1 MYQRTHLPPE
11 LLWDLT
17 VRVHGTPAG
26 QGRVSFLGKGR
37 PAIHSN
43 AKRLLP
49 WREAIIAAVHQ
60 EATHGDGWIIAGDVP
75 IETDITLTVVKPK
88 SAPKRRRT
96 WPITRSSTDLDH
108 HIRAVHDALSKA
120 GAFGD
125 DSQVVETKAR
135 KVYPGE
141 HPLALTE
148 PGALIRVRVLPE
160 SLLGAE
166 VTR

>member
-1 MYQRTHLPPE
+1 MDLQAVRHHITR
-11 LLWDLT
+11 WDLAVT
-17 VRVHGTPAG
+17 VHGTPAG

-43 AKRLLP
+43 QKKLLP
-49 WREAIIAAVHQ
+49 WREAIIAAVRE
-60 EATHGDGWIIAGDVP
+60 EAHRGDGAMIVGDVP
-75 IETDITLTVVKPK
+75 IETDITITVAKPK

-108 HIRAVHDALSKA
+108 HVRAVHDALSRA

-141 HPLALTE
+141 HPLALGE

-160 SLLGAE
+160 SLLGTGADQ
-166 VTR
+166 

>member
-1 MYQRTHLPPE
+1 MTAGSITR
-11 LLWDLT
+11 WDLN
-17 VRVHGTPAG
+17 VVAYGTPAG
-26 QGRVSFLGKGR
+26 QGQVSFLGKGR
-37 PAIHSN
+37 PAIHTN
-43 AKRLLP
+43 PKRLYP
-49 WREAIIAAVHQ
+49 WREAIITAVRE
-60 EATHGDGWIIAGDVP
+60 EAQRGGGWLVVGDVP
-75 IETDITLTVVKPK
+75 IETDITITVPKPK

-108 HIRAVHDALSKA
+108 HVRAVHDALSRA

-141 HPLALTE
+141 HPLALGE

-166 VTR
+166 ATR

>member
-1 MYQRTHLPPE
+1 MDIHSITR
-11 LLWDLT
+11 WDLT
-17 VRVHGTPAG
+17 IRVIGTPAG

-43 AKRLLP
+43 AKKLLP
-49 WREAIIAAVHQ
+49 WRDAIAA
-60 EATHGDGWIIAGDVP
+60 ATRQAASEGEGGALIVGAVP
-75 IETDITLTVVKPK
+75 IETDITITVSKPK

-108 HIRAVHDALSKA
+108 HIRAVHDSLSKA

-141 HPLALTE
+141 HPLALEE

-166 VTR
+166 VAR

>member
-1 MYQRTHLPPE
+1 MDTHSITR
-11 LLWDLT
+11 WDLT
-17 VRVHGTPAG
+17 IRVHGTPAG

-43 AKRLLP
+43 AKKLLP
-49 WREAIIAAVHQ
+49 WRDAIILATRQ
-60 EATHGDGWIIAGDVP
+60 EAATGEGALVVGDVP
-75 IETDITLTVVKPK
+75 IETDITITVAKPK

-96 WPITRSSTDLDH
+96 WPITRYSTDLDH

-135 KVYPGE
+135 KVYPRE
-141 HPLALTE
+141 HPLALGE

-160 SLLGAE
+160 SLLG
-166 VTR
+166 T

>member
-1 MYQRTHLPPE
+1 MDTHSITR
-11 LLWDLT
+11 WDLAVT
-17 VRVHGTPAG
+17 VHGTPAG
-26 QGRVSFLGKGR
+26 QGQVSFLGKGR

-43 AKRLLP
+43 QKKLLP
-49 WREAIIAAVHQ
+49 WREAIITAVRA
-60 EATHGDGWIIAGDVP
+60 ELARTAGPARPAFVGEP
-75 IETDITLTVVKPK
+75 METDITITVAKPK

-108 HIRAVHDALSKA
+108 HVRAVHDALSRA

-141 HPLALTE
+141 HPLALGE

-166 VTR
+166 VAR